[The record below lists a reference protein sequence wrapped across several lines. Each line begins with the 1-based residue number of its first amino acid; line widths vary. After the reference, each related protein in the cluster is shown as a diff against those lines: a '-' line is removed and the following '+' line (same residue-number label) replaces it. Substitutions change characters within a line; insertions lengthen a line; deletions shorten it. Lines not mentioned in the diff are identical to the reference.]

1 MAHIGGALFGILF
14 ATQMR
19 AGKDVTSLL
28 NKLID
33 KITNLFSRKPKM
45 KVTYQR
51 PETDY
56 EYNARKQKEMQT
68 IDAILDKLKRSG
80 YQSLSSEEKKQL
92 FDASKK

>member
-1 MAHIGGALFGILF
+1 
-14 ATQMR
+14 
-19 AGKDVTSLL
+19 
-28 NKLID
+28 
-33 KITNLFSRKPKM
+33 M

-56 EYNARKQKEMQT
+56 DYNARKHQENAE

-80 YQSLSSEEKKQL
+80 YQSLSSDEKRQL